1 MKMRV
6 ADYIAEYLE
15 RHGVRTVFL
24 LAGGGMMHLMDS
36 IGRRKRLGYVCNHHE
51 HASALAAEGYARK
64 TGQLGVCYATSG
76 PGATNTVTGVVEC
89 WQDSVPVL
97 FVSGQSKLSQ
107 TIQGSKLFG
116 LRQFGTFEVD
126 IISIVKPI
134 TKYAVFLDDPAKIR
148 YHLEK
153 ACSLA
158 TSGRPGP
165 VFIDVPVDIQGAMI
179 DPEILVGYQEPA
191 VAPALPDDAA
201 IDEVIDRLAAAKR
214 PLVLAGH
221 GIRASG
227 AAEKFTALLETL
239 NIPAAT
245 TQLAADLLAYDNRLY
260 VGHPGMKGD
269 RPGNLSIQCADVIL
283 SLGSSLHVLTT
294 GYELD
299 RFAPQAY
306 KIQVDLD
313 KDVLKREQ
321 VGVKRKIECGIPEFL
336 DRLDRRLA
344 LRLGPGKP
352 LVATGPWHD
361 RCLLWKSELSVRKEP
376 HARPGGA
383 INYYDL
389 NDTLSDLC
397 GNSDTIITDAGSAF
411 YVIGQAFRSKKGQRV
426 IISGA
431 LGAMGHALP
440 LALGASAA
448 DPEAKVVCVTGD
460 GSFQTNI
467 QELATVAHH
476 GSNMAI
482 FVVNNNGYVSIR
494 NTQKNFF
501 NGFLVGTDPQSG
513 VTMPSLEKIAQAYG
527 ISYRAARDPKS
538 LRQTVQE
545 VLSATGPVLCEVFTA
560 PVQEIIP
567 TVSSFK
573 REDGTMESKPLHD
586 MYPFMSPEV
595 LEKYMMQDLPAIP
608 AND

>member
-1 MKMRV
+1 MKIRV

-15 RHGVRTVFL
+15 RRGVRKVFL
-24 LAGGGMMHLMDS
+24 LAGGGMMHLMDAV
-36 IGRRKRLGYVCNHHE
+36 GRRKRLGYVCNHHE
-51 HASALAAEGYARK
+51 QACALSAEGYARK
-64 TGQLGVCYATSG
+64 TGELGVCYATSG
-76 PGATNTVTGVVEC
+76 PGASNTVTGVVEC

-134 TKYAVFLDDPAKIR
+134 TKYAVFLDDPTQVR

-158 TSGRPGP
+158 VSGRPGP
-165 VFIDVPVDIQGAMI
+165 VFIDVPVDIQSALI
-179 DPEILVGYQEPA
+179 DPETLVGYPEPA
-191 VAPALPDDAA
+191 AEPALPDDAA
-201 IDEVIDRLAAAKR
+201 IDETLDRLAAAKR
-214 PLVLAGH
+214 PLILAGH
-221 GIRASG
+221 GIRAAG
-227 AAEKFTALLETL
+227 AAEKFAALLEAL
-239 NIPAAT
+239 NIPTVT
-245 TQLAADLLAYDNRLY
+245 TQLAADLLAYDDRLY

-269 RPGNLSIQCADVIL
+269 RPGNLAVQCADVIL
-283 SLGSSLHVLTT
+283 TLGSSLHVLTT

-321 VGVKRKIECGIPEFL
+321 VGVKRKIECGVQEFL
-336 DRLDRRLA
+336 DRLGRRLA
-344 LRLGPGKP
+344 QRVGPGKT
-352 LVATGPWHD
+352 LVAAGAWHD

-376 HARPGGA
+376 HARPGGML
-383 INYYDL
+383 NYYDL
-389 NDTLSDLC
+389 NDALSDLC
-397 GNSDTIITDAGSAF
+397 GNSDTIVTDAGSAF
-411 YVIGQAFRSKKGQRV
+411 YVIGQAFRTKKGQRV

-431 LGAMGHALP
+431 MGAMGHALP

-448 DPEAKVVCVTGD
+448 DPGAKVVCVTGD
-460 GSFQTNI
+460 GAFQTNI

-482 FVVNNNGYVSIR
+482 FIVNNDGYVSIR
-494 NTQKNFF
+494 NTQNNFF
-501 NGFLVGTDPQSG
+501 NGFLVGTDPKSG
-513 VTMPSLEKIAQAYG
+513 VTFPSLEKIAAAYG
-527 ISYRAARDPKS
+527 IPYRAVRDLQS

-560 PVQEIIP
+560 PGQEIIP

-586 MYPFMSPEV
+586 MYPFMDRERLDRYLSGD
-595 LEKYMMQDLPAIP
+595 LETTR
-608 AND
+608 